1 MSLTIKEGE
10 FVSLLGPSGCG
21 KTTILRM
28 VAGLVEPSRGRI
40 LIGDDD
46 VTALPP
52 NKRGLGLVF
61 QSYALFPH
69 LTVFENVAFGLRR
82 RKVAGAEL
90 DKRVKEALARVRLDA
105 FGERYPRQLSG
116 GQQQRVAIA
125 RALAPQP
132 RVLLFDEPLSN
143 LDAQLRDE
151 MQIELKRL
159 QRGLGITTL
168 FVTHDQGEALSM
180 SDRVGVHGERR
191 HAAVC
196 DARGY
201 LSSPRDRFRRR
212 LHRKTEPAFGNGRF
226 AQRSRRKRAA
236 RRRPHIAGRP
246 RRCTRRCG
254 RRCRHP
260 PGGGLVCAAAERR
273 TARSR
278 AWWPCVPS
286 AAHASNMW
294 SGSPM
299 TSSWSPKRLRAGP
312 NSALA
317 IGSEVSLAI
326 DPALGLRNAG
336 GGGRMIRYRHG
347 MMLLAP
353 LALVLAGFFLLPVLM
368 MLPTSFREYAPGLG
382 TGDPGRMDA
391 RELHAHR
398 H

>member
-1 MSLTIKEGE
+1 MSSLT
-10 FVSLLGPSGCG
+10 FDRLGKSYGG
-21 KTTILRM
+21 RYRRQRRVADDQGGRVRF
-28 VAGLVEPSRGRI
+28 VAGAVGMRQNHDPAHGRGAGRADRGRI

-180 SDRVGVHGERR
+180 SDRVGVMAKGVMQQFATPEDIYHRPATGFVAGFIGKPNR
-191 HAAVC
+191 
-196 DARGY
+196 
-201 LSSPRDRFRRR
+201 LSGKVVSR
-212 LHRKTEPAFGNGRF
+212 NG
-226 AQRSRRKRAA
+226 SGGTRAA
-236 RRRPHIAGRP
+236 RCRPHIAGRP
-246 RRCTRRCG
+246 RRCSRRCG
-254 RRCRHP
+254 R
-260 PGGGLVCAAAERR
+260 
-273 TARSR
+273 S
-278 AWWPCVPS
+278 
-286 AAHASNMW
+286 MW
-294 SGSPM
+294 
-299 TSSWSPKRLRAGP
+299 
-312 NSALA
+312 
-317 IGSEVSLAI
+317 
-326 DPALGLRNAG
+326 
-336 GGGRMIRYRHG
+336 
-347 MMLLAP
+347 
-353 LALVLAGFFLLPVLM
+353 
-368 MLPTSFREYAPGLG
+368 
-382 TGDPGRMDA
+382 
-391 RELHAHR
+391 
-398 H
+398 

>member
-1 MSLTIKEGE
+1 MSALSFERLGKSYGDAAVVSDISLTIREGE

-40 LIGDDD
+40 LIGSDD

-69 LTVFENVAFGLRR
+69 LTVFENIAFGLRR

-90 DKRVKEALARVRLDA
+90 DKRVKEALAMVRLAD

-116 GQQQRVAIA
+116 GQQQRVAFA

-180 SDRVGVHGERR
+180 SDRVGVMAKGVMTRR
-191 HAAVC
+191 PSRV
-196 DARGY
+196 R
-201 LSSPRDRFRRR
+201 LPRRSP
-212 LHRKTEPAFGNGRF
+212 H
-226 AQRSRRKRAA
+226 RSRRES
-236 RRRPHIAGRP
+236 
-246 RRCTRRCG
+246 
-254 RRCRHP
+254 
-260 PGGGLVCAAAERR
+260 PGA
-273 TARSR
+273 
-278 AWWPCVPS
+278 
-286 AAHASNMW
+286 
-294 SGSPM
+294 
-299 TSSWSPKRLRAGP
+299 
-312 NSALA
+312 
-317 IGSEVSLAI
+317 
-326 DPALGLRNAG
+326 
-336 GGGRMIRYRHG
+336 
-347 MMLLAP
+347 
-353 LALVLAGFFLLPVLM
+353 
-368 MLPTSFREYAPGLG
+368 
-382 TGDPGRMDA
+382 
-391 RELHAHR
+391 
-398 H
+398 

>member
-1 MSLTIKEGE
+1 MSALSFERLGKSYGDAAVVSDISLMIREGE

-40 LIGDDD
+40 LIGSDD

-69 LTVFENVAFGLRR
+69 LTVFENIAFGLRR

-90 DKRVKEALARVRLDA
+90 DKRVKEALAMVRLAD

-180 SDRVGVHGERR
+180 SDRVGVMAKGVMQQFATPEEIYHRPATGFVASFIGKPNRLPGTV
-191 HAAVC
+191 AARAGKGGVLRLG
-196 DARGY
+196 DAIELPATFLDQPVGAKVDVVIRQEAI
-201 LSSPRDRFRRR
+201 R
-212 LHRKTEPAFGNGRF
+212 LLNGR
-226 AQRSRRKRAA
+226 
-236 RRRPHIAGRP
+236 GE
-246 RRCTRRCG
+246 
-254 RRCRHP
+254 
-260 PGGGLVCAAAERR
+260 PGGLQGTVALRSFSGARVQYVVRLAGGVELVAE
-273 TARSR
+273 TAS
-278 AWWPCVPS
+278 
-286 AAHASNMW
+286 H
-294 SGSPM
+294 
-299 TSSWSPKRLRAGP
+299 GP
-312 NSALA
+312 NAALA
-317 IGSEVSLAI
+317 PDTPVMLAI
-326 DPALGLRNAG
+326 DADSVFAMASDGAG
-336 GGGRMIRYRHG
+336 
-347 MMLLAP
+347 A
-353 LALVLAGFFLLPVLM
+353 
-368 MLPTSFREYAPGLG
+368 
-382 TGDPGRMDA
+382 
-391 RELHAHR
+391 
-398 H
+398 

>member
-1 MSLTIKEGE
+1 MSALTFEGLGKAYGEVDVVRDVSLTIKEGE

-40 LIGDDD
+40 LIGEDD

-90 DKRVKEALARVRLDA
+90 DKRVKEALAMVRLAA

-125 RALAPQP
+125 RALAPHP

-180 SDRVGVHGERR
+180 SDRVGVMAKGVMQQFATPEDIYHRPATGFVAGFIGKPNRLVGTVVSRQGGGGDIRLGEGLVLQ
-191 HAAVC
+191 A
-196 DARGY
+196 GY
-201 LSSPRDRFRRR
+201 VDGSV
-212 LHRKTEPAFGNGRF
+212 
-226 AQRSRRKRAA
+226 
-236 RRRPHIAGRP
+236 GRP
-246 RRCTRRCG
+246 VEIVIRQEAVQLRSG
-254 RRCRHP
+254 RVEAGALAGTIALRSFSGARVQYVVKLAD
-260 PGGGLVCAAAERR
+260 GVELVAE
-273 TARSR
+273 A
-278 AWWPCVPS
+278 PS
-286 AAHASNMW
+286 
-294 SGSPM
+294 SGPD
-299 TSSWSPKRLRAGP
+299 
-312 NSALA
+312 SALA
-317 IGSEVSLAI
+317 IGSSVALAV
-326 DPALGLRNAG
+326 DPASVFA
-336 GGGRMIRYRHG
+336 
-347 MMLLAP
+347 MMPDGA
-353 LALVLAGFFLLPVLM
+353 AA
-368 MLPTSFREYAPGLG
+368 
-382 TGDPGRMDA
+382 
-391 RELHAHR
+391 
-398 H
+398 